1 MPGWSQEKKP
11 PIKAR
16 GGEKVTH
23 SFDVDIAVKY
33 GVNAAVLLNNIYF
46 WCQKNMANKHN
57 YFDGSYW
64 TYNSR
69 NAFTTIFP
77 YLSER
82 QVKTALDKLI
92 EDGVIKTGCY
102 NKDGRDRSLW
112 YAMTE
117 KGVCMVQKS
126 QMQMSKMSNAN
137 SENVRPLP
145 DIETSDNKPVYKP
158 DKSISRKR
166 DKSVCSPGF
175 DEFWKAYPRHVAK
188 ANAVKA
194 WAKTGADDSQALTD
208 SIIADVKQRLDG
220 EWRGKDMQYIPHPA
234 TYLNQRRWEDETG
247 VKKVAEHPRSDE
259 PVILTPEE
267 EAEIAR
273 IYAQNGRD
281 AFM

>member
-1 MPGWSQEKKP
+1 MPGWSRERKP
-11 PIKAR
+11 QIKTR

-117 KGVCMVQKS
+117 KGVCMVQKC

-145 DIETSDNKPVYKP
+145 DIETSDSKPVYKP

-166 DKSVCSPGF
+166 DKNVVSPGF
-175 DEFWKAYPRHVAK
+175 TEFWNVYPRHVAK
-188 ANAVKA
+188 QNAMKA
-194 WAKTGADDSQALTD
+194 WAKIGADDSQALTD
-208 SIIADVKQRLDG
+208 TIIADVNRRLES

-234 TYLNQRRWEDETG
+234 TYLNGRRWEDET
-247 VKKVAEHPRSDE
+247 VVTKVAEHPGYNRE
-259 PVILTPEE
+259 IVLTPEE
-267 EAEIAR
+267 EAEVAR
-273 IYAQNGRD
+273 VLAQNGRD
-281 AFM
+281 AYM